1 MSRRPLSGDVLL
13 FIVIG
18 VALVVMLAIDTFMVN
33 IP

>member
-1 MSRRPLSGDVLL
+1 MKRPLSGDTVL

-18 VALVVMLAIDTFMVN
+18 VALVVTLAIDTFMVN